1 MRLKV
6 SKVGLKTP
14 FRNGTVRDVAERMLE
29 ISKGG
34 LERRGF
40 EEAPF
45 LKDIEVMVESGMTRS
60 DYLLDKYS
68 GLT

>member
-1 MRLKV
+1 M
-6 SKVGLKTP
+6 
-14 FRNGTVRDVAERMLE
+14 AERMLE